1 MAPPANAKAVNDEY
15 IASISKDWGISGKPR
30 GFRVRGNDIQVDYPN
45 DRILIDIKTGKGE
58 RESYIR
64 TPFVSQF
71 RMLHIDT
78 NYAWIWYSD
87 IFGLAMLTIAFT
99 GMFIQKSDKG
109 FRQRGWKLAALGTIF
124 PLIFLFLL
132 S

>member
-1 MAPPANAKAVNDEY
+1 M
-15 IASISKDWGISGKPR
+15 
-30 GFRVRGNDIQVDYPN
+30 
-45 DRILIDIKTGKGE
+45 KTGQGE

-64 TPFVSQF
+64 TQVLAQF
-71 RMLHIDT
+71 RQLHIDT

-99 GMFIQKSDKG
+99 GMFVRKGDKG
-109 FRQRGWKLAALGTIF
+109 FRQRGWKLCAVGIIF

-132 S
+132 A